1 MAQDN
6 KKIYTIVING
16 VKESIESIEALKSKL
31 DALEDRIEAL
41 NAKAKGATNPIG
53 NGASSEMDEITRK
66 AAAAVEEYRKTNQ
79 ELNKTKNILG
89 EIAKDKEKLAR
100 IDVGTSESKS
110 SSKMVPL
117 GSVDSSKTK
126 GEPTYVQGK
135 GFMVELKDA
144 ENMSSTM
151 KEIEKTEQRIADAR
165 GEEYQSLLA
174 AKEQLNEVKNIQ
186 SQIAAKERLFN
197 DQYDLKT
204 LDGIKAKLKDV
215 KTVINTVDIDSDMFS
230 SLLKTENDLNT
241 KLNEV
246 KKSMGQSERNV
257 GNYKSALDSAA
268 DANEKIRISVN
279 GQIKEFNNVR
289 QALKSL
295 ENEIKNLSV
304 NGKENTHEFEEL
316 ANTYHEF
323 YMATLRAKSA
333 VDDLKASSKG
343 MDAMFDAFTSLSAIG
358 QIGGGLQGLFGID
371 GLDETIQKLMSLQ
384 SIVSGLEQIKQQL
397 NTGEF
402 LGGYFNKASESI
414 DKFVNKLFGI
424 KDTSDKVQGVVEN
437 VAEGMEQEAK
447 ASNTAST
454 ALKAQEA
461 TTLGVST
468 ASKTATTSLK
478 TQEAATVSL
487 TSATKAAT
495 LAANALKV
503 SLKAIGITLLIA
515 GISWVIDKIG
525 DFVKSLD
532 SSKASLSEF
541 DAACKLSE
549 QTYKSLGDSL
559 KNDYLSGKIGYGEYM
574 QKALDNENKYIKEQ
588 ISLLKERA
596 TLIGKDKAGLDF
608 SAPKIPEKSDG
619 KSLTMVQVGGF
630 GSVAYKDL
638 DEAKKKYLELTEAAR
653 QGKDYFEKYGQ
664 GFGDSVRS
672 LLTTVNQ
679 TDNAA
684 KSLGNSIAMNLLD
697 KMEDIDFTAPK
708 AREQVRKL
716 VDEMNNDEATRSVI
730 AHLDEYIPDEKV
742 RDRFENIIREIN
754 RFNDAMNNIDPSEL
768 ARVWNE
774 GIRDPH
780 ERTIAQLNQDFKE
793 ELLKHNGF
801 EWVNAVNK
809 KYKRLIADENKR
821 HNDEIAAKNKQAAE
835 EAKQLKE
842 ENNRKLLTADK
853 ELYNAELTMM
863 EDGLAKQL
871 KTIRKSYEERIRAA
885 KENGAK
891 VNEVVSALNR
901 AMQKE
906 LQDAVDK
913 TFDELSKTASSLIKQ
928 VQDIKLEN
936 MLDKATMSIDKFNDK
951 LSDLPQA
958 IEGVFFA
965 TQKEYDNI
973 QLDKKVMP
981 NIDENLKAYVDR
993 LYDLKTVKQ
1002 WLYELNYYVSNQNV
1016 KLPESDRKT
1025 VEDMINYYTT
1035 YYYTVK
1041 KAIEDVYKLNNTSA
1055 EELDKN
1061 EQVIAYKLYKNT
1073 YTFKDIYD
1081 ERSSNLKE
1089 FLDSYKENYKNF
1101 SEGLNAEEEE
1111 QLKIERKQAKSAI
1124 RAKYNDM
1131 IKAENDYYEKLEEA
1145 NKAKVSLGQATEA
1158 EVQNDLMRHNDRI
1171 KAINDERE
1179 NAIRNADEEFKKKKE
1194 KSDKEH
1200 HERLLNMAKTMSDY
1214 TIREIKNM
1222 VNAADTILENHGEVR
1237 NSWGILDLGKTSKN
1251 LKNAK
1256 EMYTK
1261 ALNDIDNE
1269 RKNILDKFNKH
1280 EISFGDFTNANN
1292 ELNDEAKYIKV
1303 KLKDIEADSKDSIGK
1318 FIDSINTYVNAIGQ
1332 GIQDVLSQVW
1342 ANQDASY
1349 DKEIE
1354 NLDKWID
1361 IYEDKLQYQKD
1372 ITQEYAN
1379 NINSI
1384 EDELATARGDRR
1396 EKLIDDL
1403 NAQMAAQRAS
1413 LAQEKMIENE
1423 KKKEKD
1429 KKEKLELQQRKK
1441 ERDRAVIS
1449 AIISTAL
1456 ATANGLATQPFV
1468 PVGIAMGALA
1478 TTLGAVQIA
1487 LIKSQKYANG
1497 GVIQGKPH
1505 SQGGVKVLGGRAEVE
1520 GGEFITNKQ
1529 STSANLDILEFINSK
1544 KRRVDLND
1552 LVTFYSTK
1560 KPLPKPMA
1568 KTKFASGGEI
1578 PTLRTDLDLNDK
1590 LVTMFEE
1597 FGRRPSVVSVV
1608 DIIKAQDKVNKVRT
1622 LAGVE

>member
-6 KKIYTIVING
+6 KKVYTIVING
-16 VKESIESIEALKSKL
+16 VKESIESIDALKSKL

-41 NAKAKGATNPIG
+41 NKKGVTNPIG

-100 IDVGTSESKS
+100 IDVGVSSSET
-110 SSKMVPL
+110 SKMVPL

-135 GFMVELKDA
+135 GFMVEMKDA
-144 ENMSSTM
+144 ENVSSTM
-151 KEIEKTEQRIADAR
+151 KEIEKTEKRIADAR

-197 DQYDLKT
+197 DQYDLNT
-204 LDGIKAKLKDV
+204 LEGINAKLKDI
-215 KTVINTVDIDSDMFS
+215 KTVTNTVDIDSDMFS
-230 SLLKTENDLNT
+230 SLVKSANDLNT
-241 KLNEV
+241 KLNQV
-246 KKSMGQSERNV
+246 KESMGQSERNV
-257 GNYKSALDSAA
+257 GNYKSSLDGAA

-279 GQIKEFNNVR
+279 GQIKEYNNVR

-295 ENEIKNLSV
+295 TNEIMNLSV
-304 NGKENTHEFEEL
+304 NGKENTQQFKQLEK
-316 ANTYHEF
+316 TYHEF
-323 YMATLRAKSA
+323 YKAVLRAKSA
-333 VDDLKASSKG
+333 VNDLKASSKG
-343 MDAMFDAFTSLSAIG
+343 MDSMLDAFESLSAIG

-371 GLDETIQKLMSLQ
+371 GIDETIQKLMSLQ

-397 NTGEF
+397 NRGEF
-402 LGGYFNKASESI
+402 LGGYFNKAYESI

-437 VAEGMEQEAK
+437 VAEGMEQEAN
-447 ASNTAST
+447 AS
-454 ALKAQEA
+454 KKA
-461 TTLGVST
+461 TT
-468 ASKTATTSLK
+468 ALK
-478 TQEAATVSL
+478 TQEATTVAV
-487 TSATKAAT
+487 TVATKAAT
-495 LAANALKV
+495 VATKAFKLALDGLIIGLIITGV
-503 SLKAIGITLLIA
+503 SWLIEKF
-515 GISWVIDKIG
+515 V
-525 DFVKSLD
+525 DFVQSLD

-541 DAACKLSE
+541 NAACKSSE
-549 QTYKSLGDSL
+549 QAYKSLGDSL

-588 ISLLKERA
+588 IGLLKERA
-596 TLIGKDKAGLDF
+596 NLIGKDKSGLDF

-619 KSLTMVQVGGF
+619 KSFQITNVGSF

-638 DEAKKKYLELTEAAR
+638 DEAKKKYLELSEAAR
-653 QGKDYFEKYGQ
+653 QGQNYFEKYGQ

-679 TDNAA
+679 TDDAA

-716 VDEMNNDEATRSVI
+716 VDEMNNDDATRSII
-730 AHLDEYIPDEKV
+730 AHLDEYIPDDKL
-742 RDRFENIIREIN
+742 RAKFENIISYIR
-754 RFNDAMNNIDPSEL
+754 RVDDAMNNIDPNEMS
-768 ARVWNE
+768 RVWIE

-780 ERTIAQLNQDFKE
+780 QRAIEQINQDFKE
-793 ELLKHNGF
+793 EVVKYTGNTEWIVNVNRKRNRLL
-801 EWVNAVNK
+801 
-809 KYKRLIADENKR
+809 ADENKR
-821 HNDEIAAKNKQAAE
+821 YNEEIAAKNKQAAE
-835 EAKQLKE
+835 NARRLKE

-871 KTIRKSYEERIRAA
+871 KTIRKSYEDRIRAA

-891 VNEVVSALNR
+891 VNEVVSALNK
-901 AMQKE
+901 AMEKE

-913 TFDELSKTASSLIKQ
+913 TFEELSKTASSLIKQ

-936 MLDKATMSIDKFNDK
+936 MLDGITHSAERLNDE
-951 LSDLPQA
+951 LS
-958 IEGVFFA
+958 
-965 TQKEYDNI
+965 
-973 QLDKKVMP
+973 
-981 NIDENLKAYVDR
+981 
-993 LYDLKTVKQ
+993 
-1002 WLYELNYYVSNQNV
+1002 
-1016 KLPESDRKT
+1016 KLPESLEGKYFRMQHTYDEVQGYFDAEPRVKSYIKEY
-1025 VEDMINYYTT
+1025 VDM
-1035 YYYTVK
+1035 VH
-1041 KAIEDVYKLNNTSA
+1041 
-1055 EELDKN
+1055 ELENLKN
-1061 EQVIAYKLYKNT
+1061 EIESDKSSIATAIVDDESALDPIRDSIKANEKKYKKLQNELEN
-1073 YTFKDIYD
+1073 F
-1081 ERSSNLKE
+1081 
-1089 FLDSYKENYKNF
+1089 YKENNLSQDYLEKLADTQLYRQYTEKADLWDVYSDRQKRLEDFLEDYEDTVVRN
-1101 SEGLNAEEEE
+1101 SIRLRRKEME
-1111 QLKIERKQAKSAI
+1111 QADVERRQAIAAI
-1124 RAKYNDM
+1124 DTKYNDM
-1131 IKAENDYYEKLEEA
+1131 IKEENDYYDKLEEA
-1145 NKAKVSLGQATEA
+1145 LKAKVSIGQATEA
-1158 EVQNDLMRHNDRI
+1158 EVENNLMRHNDRI
-1171 KAINDERE
+1171 KAINEERE
-1179 NAIRNADEEFKKKKE
+1179 KVRLKADKEYHEKIEKADEEHNK
-1194 KSDKEH
+1194 
-1200 HERLLNMAKTMSDY
+1200 RLLDANKKVIDY
-1214 TIREIKNM
+1214 EIQDIKAL
-1222 VNAADTILENHGEVR
+1222 VTAADAIFENHGEVR
-1237 NSWGILDLGKTSKN
+1237 NSWGIIDLGSTKKN
-1251 LKNAK
+1251 LEQAK
-1256 EMYTK
+1256 LMYTTAFRDIENEQE
-1261 ALNDIDNE
+1261 ALIEDLQNE
-1269 RKNILDKFNKH
+1269 D
-1280 EISFGDFTNANN
+1280 ISFGDFTNANN
-1292 ELNDEAKYIKV
+1292 ELNEEAKYVKG

-1318 FIDSINTYVNAIGQ
+1318 FIDSINTYIQAIGQ

-1342 ANQDASY
+1342 ENQDAAY

-1361 IYEDKLQYQKD
+1361 KYEEKLQEQKD

-1379 NINSI
+1379 NIDSI

-1423 KKKEKD
+1423 KKKEGD
-1429 KKEKLELQQRKK
+1429 KKEKLELQQRKR

-1478 TTLGAVQIA
+1478 GTLGAVQIA

-1497 GVIQGKPH
+1497 GVIQGKSH

-1552 LVTFYSTK
+1552 LVTFYSSK
-1560 KPLPKPMA
+1560 KALPKPMA
-1568 KTKFASGGEI
+1568 KTKFANGGEI
-1578 PTLRTDLDLNDK
+1578 PSLRTDLDINDK
-1590 LVTMFEE
+1590 LITMFEE

>member
-6 KKIYTIVING
+6 KKVYTIVING
-16 VKESIESIEALKSKL
+16 VKESIESIDALKSKL

-41 NAKAKGATNPIG
+41 NKKGVTNPIG

-100 IDVGTSESKS
+100 IDVGTSDSKS

-135 GFMVELKDA
+135 GFMVELKEA
-144 ENMSSTM
+144 ENVSSTM
-151 KEIEKTEQRIADAR
+151 KEIEKTEQKIADAR

-174 AKEQLNEVKNIQ
+174 AKEQLKEVKNIQ

-197 DQYDLKT
+197 DQYDLNT
-204 LDGIKAKLKDV
+204 LDGIETKLKDI
-215 KTVINTVDIDSDMFS
+215 KTVTKTVDIDSDMFS
-230 SLLKTENDLNT
+230 SLVKSSNDLNT
-241 KLNEV
+241 KLNQVNE
-246 KKSMGQSERNV
+246 SMGQSERNV
-257 GNYKSALDSAA
+257 GNYKSSLDGAA

-279 GQIKEFNNVR
+279 GQIKEYNNVR

-295 ENEIKNLSV
+295 TNEIMNLSV
-304 NGKENTHEFEEL
+304 NGKDNTEQFKQLEK
-316 ANTYHEF
+316 TYHEF
-323 YMATLRAKSA
+323 YKAVLRAKSA
-333 VDDLKASSKG
+333 VNDLKASSKG
-343 MDAMFDAFTSLSAIG
+343 MDSMLDAFESLSAIG

-371 GLDETIQKLMSLQ
+371 GIDETIQKLMSLQ

-397 NTGEF
+397 NRGEF
-402 LGGYFNKASESI
+402 LGGYFNKAYESI
-414 DKFVNKLFGI
+414 DKFVNNLFGI
-424 KDTSDKVQGVVEN
+424 KDTSDKVQGAVEN
-437 VAEGMEQEAK
+437 VAEGMEQEAN
-447 ASNTAST
+447 ASKKAST
-454 ALKAQEA
+454 ALKTQEA
-461 TTLGVST
+461 TTV
-468 ASKTATTSLK
+468 AV
-478 TQEAATVSL
+478 TV
-487 TSATKAAT
+487 ATKAAT
-495 LAANALKV
+495 VATKAFKLALDGLIIGLIITGV
-503 SLKAIGITLLIA
+503 SWLIEKF
-515 GISWVIDKIG
+515 V
-525 DFVKSLD
+525 DFVQSLD

-541 DAACKLSE
+541 NAACKSSE
-549 QTYKSLGDSL
+549 QAYKSLGDSL

-588 ISLLKERA
+588 IGLLKERA

-619 KSLTMVQVGGF
+619 KSLPLMTYVGSF
-630 GSVAYKDL
+630 GAVAYKDL

-653 QGKDYFEKYGQ
+653 QGQDYFEKYGQ

-679 TDNAA
+679 TDDAA
-684 KSLGNSIAMNLLD
+684 KRLGKNIITDFLNKVEKIDPESKNAKAQIEKLYNVMNS
-697 KMEDIDFTAPK
+697 
-708 AREQVRKL
+708 
-716 VDEMNNDEATRSVI
+716 DEATRTALS
-730 AHLDEYIPDEKV
+730 HLGDYIDDDGVKEASQNAVHWVQWMYEQFRSNEAK
-742 RDRFENIIREIN
+742 DALHIINAIQ
-754 RFNDAMNNIDPSEL
+754 DP
-768 ARVWNE
+768 
-774 GIRDPH
+774 
-780 ERTIAQLNQDFKE
+780 FKRQM
-793 ELLKHNGF
+793 ELLKHQEQQELATPLLTAKQKANI
-801 EWVNAVNK
+801 EKDYARQMSDLVK
-809 KYKRLIADENKR
+809 Q

-835 EAKQLKE
+835 NARRLKE

-871 KTIRKSYEERIRAA
+871 KTIRKSYEDRIRAA

-891 VNEVVSALNR
+891 VNEVVSALNK
-901 AMQKE
+901 AMEKE

-928 VQDIKLEN
+928 VRDIKLEN
-936 MLDKATMSIDKFNDK
+936 MLDKATMSLEKFNDK

-973 QLDKKVMP
+973 QIDKKVMP

-993 LYDLKTVKQ
+993 IDDLKTAKKR
-1002 WLYELNYYVSNQNV
+1002 LYELNYLASNKN
-1016 KLPESDRKT
+1016 LEFSESDRKT
-1025 VEDMINYYTT
+1025 LEDMINYYTK
-1035 YYYTVK
+1035 YYDTVK
-1041 KAIEDVYKLNNTSA
+1041 KGIEDVYKLNNTSA

-1073 YTFKDIYD
+1073 STFKDIYD

-1089 FLDSYKENYKNF
+1089 FLDNYKENYTNF
-1101 SEGLNAEEEE
+1101 SESLNANEEE
-1111 QLKIERKQAKSAI
+1111 QFKIEKQQALSAI
-1124 RAKYNDM
+1124 RTKYNDM
-1131 IKAENDYYEKLEEA
+1131 IKAENDYYEKLDEA
-1145 NKAKVSLGQATEA
+1145 NKAKVELGQATEA

-1200 HERLLNMAKTMSDY
+1200 YERLLSMAKTMSDY
-1214 TIREIKNM
+1214 TVREIKNM

-1251 LKNAK
+1251 LKRAK

-1269 RKNILDKFNKH
+1269 RKNILDKFNNY

-1292 ELNDEAKYIKV
+1292 ELNEEAKYVKG

-1318 FIDSINTYVNAIGQ
+1318 FIDSINTYVQAIGQ

-1342 ANQDASY
+1342 ENQDASY

-1354 NLDKWID
+1354 NLDKWIE

-1379 NINSI
+1379 NIDSI

-1403 NAQMAAQRAS
+1403 NAQMSAQRAS
-1413 LAQEKMIENE
+1413 LAQQKMIENE
-1423 KKKEKD
+1423 ENKLKD
-1429 KKEKLELQQRKK
+1429 KKEKLELQQRKR

-1478 TTLGAVQIA
+1478 GTLGAVQIA

-1497 GVIQGKPH
+1497 GVIQGKSH

-1529 STSANLDILEFINSK
+1529 STSANLDILEYINSK

-1552 LVTFYSTK
+1552 LVTFYSSK
-1560 KPLPKPMA
+1560 KALPKPMA
-1568 KTKFASGGEI
+1568 KTKFANGGEI
-1578 PTLRTDLDLNDK
+1578 PSLRTDLDINDK
-1590 LVTMFEE
+1590 LITMFEE

>member
-6 KKIYTIVING
+6 KKVYTIVING
-16 VKESIESIEALKSKL
+16 VKESIESIDALKSKL

-41 NAKAKGATNPIG
+41 KGKGVTNPIG

-100 IDVGTSESKS
+100 IDVGTSDSKS

-135 GFMVELKDA
+135 GFMVEMKDA
-144 ENMSSTM
+144 ENVSSTM
-151 KEIEKTEQRIADAR
+151 KEIEKTEKRIADAR

-174 AKEQLNEVKNIQ
+174 AKEQLKEVKNIQ

-197 DQYDLKT
+197 DQYDLNT
-204 LDGIKAKLKDV
+204 LGGIEAKLKDI
-215 KTVINTVDIDSDMFS
+215 KTVTNTVDIDSDMFS
-230 SLLKTENDLNT
+230 SLNKSANDLNT
-241 KLNEV
+241 KLNQV
-246 KKSMGQSERNV
+246 KESMGQSERNV
-257 GNYKSALDSAA
+257 GNYKSSLDGAA

-279 GQIKEFNNVR
+279 GQIKEYNNVR

-295 ENEIKNLSV
+295 TNEIMNLSV
-304 NGKENTHEFEEL
+304 NGKENTEQFKQLEK
-316 ANTYHEF
+316 TYHEF
-323 YMATLRAKSA
+323 YKATLRAKSA
-333 VDDLKASSKG
+333 VSDLQASSKG
-343 MDAMFDAFTSLSAIG
+343 MDAMLDAFTSLSAIG
-358 QIGGGLQGLFGID
+358 QIGGGIQGLFGID

-384 SIVSGLEQIKQQL
+384 SIVSGIEQIKQQL
-397 NTGEF
+397 NRGEF
-402 LGGYFNKASESI
+402 LGGYFNKAYESI

-437 VAEGMEQEAK
+437 VAEGMEQEAN
-447 ASNTAST
+447 AS
-454 ALKAQEA
+454 KKA
-461 TTLGVST
+461 TT
-468 ASKTATTSLK
+468 ALK
-478 TQEAATVSL
+478 TQEATTVGV
-487 TSATKAAT
+487 TVATKAAT
-495 LAANALKV
+495 LATKAFKLALDGLIIGLIITGV
-503 SLKAIGITLLIA
+503 SWLIEKF
-515 GISWVIDKIG
+515 V
-525 DFVKSLD
+525 DFVQSLD
-532 SSKASLSEF
+532 SSKTSLNEF
-541 DAACKLSE
+541 NAACKSSE
-549 QTYKSLGDSL
+549 EAYKSLGDTL

-574 QKALDNENKYIKEQ
+574 QKALENENKYIKEQ
-588 ISLLKERA
+588 IGLLKERA

-619 KSLTMVQVGGF
+619 KSFQMTNVGSF
-630 GSVAYKDL
+630 GAVAYKDL

-664 GFGDSVRS
+664 GFGDLVRS
-672 LLTTVNQ
+672 IFTTVNQ
-679 TDNAA
+679 TDDAA
-684 KSLGNSIAMNLLD
+684 KKVGNSIAMNLLD

-730 AHLDEYIPDEKV
+730 AHLDEYIPDDKL
-742 RDRFENIIREIN
+742 RAKFENIISYIR
-754 RFNDAMNNIDPSEL
+754 RVDDAMNNIDPNEMS
-768 ARVWNE
+768 RVWIE

-780 ERTIAQLNQDFKE
+780 QRAIEQINQDFKE
-793 ELLKHNGF
+793 EVVKYTGNTEWIVNVNRKRNRLL
-801 EWVNAVNK
+801 
-809 KYKRLIADENKR
+809 ADENKR
-821 HNDEIAAKNKQAAE
+821 YHDEIAAKNKQAAE
-835 EAKQLKE
+835 NAKRLKE

-871 KTIRKSYEERIRAA
+871 KTIRKSYEDRIRAA

-891 VNEVVSALNR
+891 VNEVVSALNK
-901 AMQKE
+901 AMEKE
-906 LQDAVDK
+906 LQKAVDK
-913 TFDELSKTASSLIKQ
+913 TFEELSKTASSLIKQ

-936 MLDKATMSIDKFNDK
+936 MLDRATYSAERFNDE
-951 LSDLPQA
+951 LS
-958 IEGVFFA
+958 
-965 TQKEYDNI
+965 
-973 QLDKKVMP
+973 
-981 NIDENLKAYVDR
+981 
-993 LYDLKTVKQ
+993 
-1002 WLYELNYYVSNQNV
+1002 
-1016 KLPESDRKT
+1016 KLPESIEKKHFALQKIYDDINSYTYVDKPKVSDEIKT
-1025 VEDMINYYTT
+1025 YAEWLYNIQELEKNVDSLYESLKDTDNIISDEERNRLNDMLLEAQNDLDEYTYKRDEFLKKMEGTHKLKLVDDYLNYMNSP
-1035 YYYTVK
+1035 K
-1041 KAIEDVYKLNNTSA
+1041 FE
-1055 EELDKN
+1055 
-1061 EQVIAYKLYKNT
+1061 
-1073 YTFKDIYD
+1073 DIYG
-1081 ERSSNLKE
+1081 ERLDNLRE
-1089 FLDSYKENYKNF
+1089 FL
-1101 SEGLNAEEEE
+1101 EEYEATFNRNSKRLRIE
-1111 QLKIERKQAKSAI
+1111 QRKAADTEKQQALSAI
-1124 RAKYNDM
+1124 RTKYNDM
-1131 IKAENDYYEKLEEA
+1131 IKEENDYYEKLEEA
-1145 NKAKVSLGQATEA
+1145 NKAKVSLGQATET

-1171 KAINDERE
+1171 KAINEERRKAELQADREYHNKLEQSQKEFDER
-1179 NAIRNADEEFKKKKE
+1179 F
-1194 KSDKEH
+1194 
-1200 HERLLNMAKTMSDY
+1200 LNMKKTESDY
-1214 TIREIKNM
+1214 IIREIKDM
-1222 VNAADTILENHGEVR
+1222 VTSADAALENNGEVR
-1237 NSWGILDLGKTSKN
+1237 NSWGILDLGKTKNN
-1251 LKNAK
+1251 LKIAK
-1256 EMYTK
+1256 EAFTK
-1261 ALNDIDNE
+1261 AFGEIELEQAVLIMQL
-1269 RKNILDKFNKH
+1269 KKG

-1292 ELNDEAKYIKV
+1292 ELNEEAKYVKG
-1303 KLKDIEADSKDSIGK
+1303 KLKEIEADSKDSIGK
-1318 FIDSINTYVNAIGQ
+1318 FIDSINTYINAIGQ

-1361 IYEDKLQYQKD
+1361 KYEEKLQEQKD

-1384 EDELATARGDRR
+1384 EDELETARGDRR

-1403 NAQMAAQRAS
+1403 NAQMSAQRAS

-1423 KKKEKD
+1423 KKKEQD
-1429 KKEKLELQQRKK
+1429 KKEKLELQQRKR

-1478 TTLGAVQIA
+1478 GTLGAVQIA

-1552 LVTFYSTK
+1552 LVTFYSSK
-1560 KPLPKPMA
+1560 KALPKPMA
-1568 KTKFASGGEI
+1568 KTKFANGGEI
-1578 PTLRTDLDLNDK
+1578 PSLRTDLDINDK
-1590 LVTMFEE
+1590 LITMFEE

>member
-31 DALEDRIEAL
+31 DALDEKIEAL
-41 NAKAKGATNPIG
+41 HGVSIG
-53 NGASSEMDEITRK
+53 NPMKGASSDMDDVAKKTE
-66 AAAAVEEYRKTNQ
+66 AVADGQSKVNQ
-79 ELNKTKNILG
+79 ELIKTKDIIKD
-89 EIAKDKEKLAR
+89 IAKDKDKLSR
-100 IDVGTSESKS
+100 IEVDATDSTS

-117 GSVDSSKTK
+117 GSVDKSKTK

-144 ENMSSTM
+144 ENMSGTM
-151 KEIEKTEQRIADAR
+151 KEIEKTEKRIADAR

-174 AKEQLNEVKNIQ
+174 AKEQLKEVKNIQ

-197 DQYDLKT
+197 DQYDLNT
-204 LDGIKAKLKDV
+204 LEGIKAKLKDI
-215 KTVINTVDIDSDMFS
+215 KTVMNTVDIDSDMFS
-230 SLLKTENDLNT
+230 SLVKSANDLNT
-241 KLNEV
+241 KLKQVEE
-246 KKSMGQSERNV
+246 SYGQYGRNV
-257 GNYKSALDSAA
+257 GNYKSALDGAVDS
-268 DANEKIRISVN
+268 NNKIRISVN
-279 GQIKEFNNVR
+279 GQIKEYDNVR

-295 ENEIKNLSV
+295 TNELKNLTI
-304 NGKENTHEFEEL
+304 NGKENTEEFKQLET
-316 ANTYHEF
+316 AYHDF
-323 YMATLRAKSA
+323 YKATLRAKSA
-333 VDDLKASSKG
+333 VSDLQASSKG

-402 LGGYFNKASESI
+402 LGGYFNKAYESI

-447 ASNTAST
+447 AS
-454 ALKAQEA
+454 
-461 TTLGVST
+461 
-468 ASKTATTSLK
+468 KTATTALK
-478 TQEAATVSL
+478 TQEAATVGV
-487 TSATKAAT
+487 TVATKAAT
-495 LAANALKV
+495 LAAKAFKFALDGLV
-503 SLKAIGITLLIA
+503 IGLILT
-515 GISWVIDKIG
+515 GLSWVIEKIS
-525 DFVKSLD
+525 DFVESLD

-541 DAACKLSE
+541 DAACKSSE
-549 QTYKSLGDSL
+549 QAYKSLGDAL
-559 KNDYLSGKIGYGEYM
+559 KSDFLSGKIGYGEYM
-574 QKALDNENKYIKEQ
+574 SKSLQNENKYIKEQ
-588 ISLLKERA
+588 IGLIKERSA
-596 TLIGKDKAGLDF
+596 LLGEDGLDF
-608 SAPKIPEKSDG
+608 KSSPIPEKGNG
-619 KSLTMVQVGGF
+619 KSSTITQVGAF
-630 GSVAYKDL
+630 GSVAFKDL
-638 DEAKKKYLELTEAAR
+638 DEAKKKYLELNKAVLDG
-653 QGKDYFEKYGQ
+653 QNYFEKYGK
-664 GFGDSVRS
+664 GFGDRVKSIF
-672 LLTTVNQ
+672 TTVSG
-679 TDNAA
+679 TEEAA
-684 KSLGNSIAMNLLD
+684 KSIGKGIITDFLNKVDKIDPSSKNAKSQIEKLYNVMNS
-697 KMEDIDFTAPK
+697 
-708 AREQVRKL
+708 
-716 VDEMNNDEATRSVI
+716 DEATRTALS
-730 AHLDEYIPDEKV
+730 HLGDYIDDDGVKEASQNAVHWVQWMYEQFRSNEAKDALHKINAEPDDFKRQKKLLKYQEKQELATPLLTAKQK
-742 RDRFENIIREIN
+742 ENIQK
-754 RFNDAMNNIDPSEL
+754 DY
-768 ARVWNE
+768 ARQMSDLVK
-774 GIRDPH
+774 
-780 ERTIAQLNQDFKE
+780 Q
-793 ELLKHNGF
+793 
-801 EWVNAVNK
+801 
-809 KYKRLIADENKR
+809 

-835 EAKQLKE
+835 NAKRLKE
-842 ENNRKLLTADK
+842 ESNRKLLTADK

-871 KTIRKSYEERIRAA
+871 KTIRNSYEERIRAA

-891 VNEVVSALNR
+891 VNEVVAALNK
-901 AMQKE
+901 AMEKE

-913 TFDELSKTASSLIKQ
+913 TFDDLSKTASSLIKQ
-928 VQDIKLEN
+928 VHDIKLEN
-936 MLDKATMSIDKFNDK
+936 MLDRATYSAEKFNDELSK
-951 LSDLPQA
+951 LPDSLEGKYFKLQRLYNEVQGY
-958 IEGVFFA
+958 IEPPKVDGYI
-965 TQKEYDNI
+965 KEYVDMTHE
-973 QLDKKVMP
+973 L
-981 NIDENLKAYVDR
+981 ENLKKNIDYDKEALSSPDVDFGDKDEIKRVEDGLKSKEKEYEKLQKKLEEYYKKNDVTADFLNNLDETKEYKKYKEAPILLDVYDDRFNR
-993 LYDLKTVKQ
+993 LKDFLDEYEKTVTKNSQLLRSKEAEQADIEKQ
-1002 WLYELNYYVSNQNV
+1002 Q
-1016 KLPESDRKT
+1016 
-1025 VEDMINYYTT
+1025 
-1035 YYYTVK
+1035 
-1041 KAIEDVYKLNNTSA
+1041 AI
-1055 EELDKN
+1055 
-1061 EQVIAYKLYKNT
+1061 
-1073 YTFKDIYD
+1073 
-1081 ERSSNLKE
+1081 
-1089 FLDSYKENYKNF
+1089 
-1101 SEGLNAEEEE
+1101 
-1111 QLKIERKQAKSAI
+1111 SAI
-1124 RAKYNDM
+1124 RTKYNDM
-1131 IKAENDYYEKLEEA
+1131 IKEENDYYEKLEEA
-1145 NKAKVSLGQATEA
+1145 NKAKVSIGQATEA
-1158 EVQNDLMRHNDRI
+1158 EVENDLMRHNERI
-1171 KAINDERE
+1171 EAINDERNMAVLKANME
-1179 NAIRNADEEFKKKKE
+1179 FNDKLEKVDEEHNNRILDMNKKI
-1194 KSDKEH
+1194 
-1200 HERLLNMAKTMSDY
+1200 SDY
-1214 TIREIKNM
+1214 IIRDIKEM
-1222 VNAADTILENHGEVR
+1222 VNAADTIFENHGEVR
-1237 NSWGILDLGKTSKN
+1237 NSWGIIDLGSTKKN
-1251 LKNAK
+1251 LEQAK
-1256 EMYTK
+1256 EMYEVAFDSIK
-1261 ALNDIDNE
+1261 SEQDSLVEQLRA
-1269 RKNILDKFNKH
+1269 K
-1280 EISFGDFTNANN
+1280 EISYGDFTNANN
-1292 ELNDEAKYIKV
+1292 ELNEEAKYVKG
-1303 KLKDIEADSKDSIGK
+1303 KLKEIEADSKDSIGK
-1318 FIDSINTYVNAIGQ
+1318 FIDSINTYVQAIGQ

-1342 ANQDASY
+1342 ENQDAAY

-1354 NLDKWID
+1354 KIDKWID

-1423 KKKEKD
+1423 KKREVD

-1497 GVIQGKPH
+1497 GVIQGRSH

>member
-6 KKIYTIVING
+6 KKIYTITING

-31 DALEDRIEAL
+31 DALDEKIEAL
-41 NAKAKGATNPIG
+41 HGVSIG
-53 NGASSEMDEITRK
+53 NPMKGASSDMDDVAKKTE
-66 AAAAVEEYRKTNQ
+66 AVADGQSKVNQ
-79 ELNKTKNILG
+79 ELIKTKDIIKD
-89 EIAKDKEKLAR
+89 IAKDKDKLSR
-100 IDVGTSESKS
+100 IEVDATDSKS

-126 GEPTYVQGK
+126 GTPTYVQGK

-151 KEIEKTEQRIADAR
+151 KEIEKTEKRIADAR

-174 AKEQLNEVKNIQ
+174 AKEQLKEVKNIQ

-197 DQYDLKT
+197 DQYDLNT
-204 LDGIKAKLKDV
+204 LGGIEAKLKDI
-215 KTVINTVDIDSDMFS
+215 KTVTNTVDIDSDMFS
-230 SLLKTENDLNT
+230 SLVKSSNDLNT
-241 KLNEV
+241 KLKQV
-246 KKSMGQSERNV
+246 KESMGQSERNV
-257 GNYKSALDSAA
+257 GNYKSALDDAA
-268 DANEKIRISVN
+268 DSSNKIRISVN
-279 GQIKEFNNVR
+279 GQIKEFDNVR
-289 QALKSL
+289 QASKSL
-295 ENEIKNLSV
+295 TNELMNLSI
-304 NGKENTHEFEEL
+304 NGKENTQEFKEL
-316 ANTYHEF
+316 SNTYHEF
-323 YMATLRAKSA
+323 YKATLRAKSA
-333 VDDLKASSKG
+333 VNDLKASSKG

-358 QIGGGLQGLFGID
+358 QIGSGIQGLFGID
-371 GLDETIQKLMSLQ
+371 GLDETIQKLMSLE

-397 NTGEF
+397 NTSEF

-414 DKFVNKLFGI
+414 DKFSKKLFGI
-424 KDTSDKVQGVVEN
+424 KDTSDKVQDVVEN

-447 ASNTAST
+447 ASKTAST
-454 ALKAQEA
+454 A
-461 TTLGVST
+461 
-468 ASKTATTSLK
+468 LK
-478 TQEAATVSL
+478 TQEAATVGVS
-487 TSATKAAT
+487 TATKAAT
-495 LAANALKV
+495 LAAKAFKYAL
-503 SLKAIGITLLIA
+503 SSIGIGLLIA
-515 GISWVIDKIG
+515 AVSWAIDKIS
-525 DFVKSLD
+525 DFAASLD
-532 SSKASLSEF
+532 SSKDSLNEF
-541 DAACKLSE
+541 NAACKSSE
-549 QTYKSLGDSL
+549 QAYKSFGDSL
-559 KNDYLSGKIGYGEYM
+559 KSDYLSGRISESDYYAKSME
-574 QKALDNENKYIKEQ
+574 NENKYIKEQ
-588 ISLLKERA
+588 IALIKERSA
-596 TLIGKDKAGLDF
+596 LLGEDGLDF
-608 SAPKIPEKSDG
+608 KSSPIPEKGNS
-619 KSLTMVQVGGF
+619 KSSTITQVGAF
-630 GSVAYKDL
+630 GSVAFKDL
-638 DEAKKKYLELTEAAR
+638 DEAKKKYLELNAAVLEG
-653 QGKDYFEKYGQ
+653 QNYFEKYGK
-664 GFGDSVRS
+664 GFGDRVKSIF
-672 LLTTVNQ
+672 TTVSG
-679 TDNAA
+679 TEEAA
-684 KSLGNSIAMNLLD
+684 KSIGKNIITDFLNKVNKIDPTSKDAKAQIENLYKVMNSDDATRTALSHLGDYIDDDGVKEASQNAVHWLQWMNEQFRLNEERDALHIINATPD
-697 KMEDIDFTAPK
+697 DFTRQK
-708 AREQVRKL
+708 KL
-716 VDEMNNDEATRSVI
+716 
-730 AHLDEYIPDEKV
+730 LKYQEKQ
-742 RDRFENIIREIN
+742 
-754 RFNDAMNNIDPSEL
+754 EL
-768 ARVWNE
+768 AN
-774 GIRDPH
+774 I
-780 ERTIAQLNQDFKE
+780 TLTE
-793 ELLKHNGF
+793 EQKANI
-801 EWVNAVNK
+801 K
-809 KYKRLIADENKR
+809 KDYARQISDLVKQ

-835 EAKQLKE
+835 NAKRLKE

-871 KTIRKSYEERIRAA
+871 KTIRKSYEERIMAA

-891 VNEVVSALNR
+891 VNEVVAALNK
-901 AMQKE
+901 AMEKE
-906 LQDAVDK
+906 LQKAVDK
-913 TFDELSKTASSLIKQ
+913 TFDDLSKTASSLIKQ
-928 VQDIKLEN
+928 VHDIKLEN
-936 MLDKATMSIDKFNDK
+936 MLDKATMSLDKFNDK

-981 NIDENLKAYVDR
+981 NIDENLKVYVDR
-993 LYDLKTVKQ
+993 IDDLKTAKKR
-1002 WLYELNYYVSNQNV
+1002 LYELNYLASNPN
-1016 KLPESDRKT
+1016 LEFSDSDRKT
-1025 VEDMINYYTT
+1025 LDDMINFYTKYYD
-1035 YYYTVK
+1035 TVK
-1041 KAIEDVYKLNNTSA
+1041 KGIEDVYKLNNTSA

-1073 YTFKDIYD
+1073 STFKDIYD
-1081 ERSSNLKE
+1081 ERTSNLKE
-1089 FLDSYKENYKNF
+1089 FLDNYKENYTNF
-1101 SEGLNAEEEE
+1101 SESLNANEEE
-1111 QLKIERKQAKSAI
+1111 QFKIEKKQALSAI
-1124 RAKYNDM
+1124 RTKYNDM
-1131 IKAENDYYEKLEEA
+1131 IKEENDYYDKLEEA

-1158 EVQNDLMRHNDRI
+1158 VIENDLNRHNDRI

-1200 HERLLNMAKTMSDY
+1200 HERLLSMAKTMSDY
-1214 TIREIKNM
+1214 TVREIKNM

-1269 RKNILDKFNKH
+1269 RKNILDKFNNL

-1292 ELNDEAKYIKV
+1292 ELNEEAKYV
-1303 KLKDIEADSKDSIGK
+1303 RGKLKEIEADSKDSIGK
-1318 FIDSINTYVNAIGQ
+1318 FIDSINTYVQAIGQ

-1342 ANQDASY
+1342 ENQDAAY

-1354 NLDKWID
+1354 NIEKWID
-1361 IYEDKLQYQKD
+1361 KYEDMLQYQKD
-1372 ITQEYAN
+1372 ITQEYSN

-1413 LAQEKMIENE
+1413 LAQQKMIENE
-1423 KKKEKD
+1423 KKRELD
-1429 KKEKLELQQRKK
+1429 KKEKLELQQKKK

-1568 KTKFASGGEI
+1568 KTKFANGGEI

>member
-16 VKESIESIEALKSKL
+16 VKESIESIDALKSKL

-41 NAKAKGATNPIG
+41 KGKGVTNPIG

-100 IDVGTSESKS
+100 IDVGTSESTS

-135 GFMVELKDA
+135 GFMVELKEA
-144 ENMSSTM
+144 ENVSSTM
-151 KEIEKTEQRIADAR
+151 KEIEKTEKRIADAR

-174 AKEQLNEVKNIQ
+174 AKEQLKDVKNIQ

-197 DQYDLKT
+197 DQYDLNT
-204 LDGIKAKLKDV
+204 LEGIEAKLKDI
-215 KTVINTVDIDSDMFS
+215 KTVTKTVDIDSDMFS
-230 SLLKTENDLNT
+230 SLNKSANDLNT
-241 KLNEV
+241 KLNQV
-246 KKSMGQSERNV
+246 KESMGQSERNV
-257 GNYKSALDSAA
+257 GNYKSSLDGAA

-295 ENEIKNLSV
+295 TNEIMNLSV
-304 NGKENTHEFEEL
+304 NGKDNTQQFKQLEK
-316 ANTYHEF
+316 TYHEF
-323 YMATLRAKSA
+323 YKAVLRAKSA
-333 VDDLKASSKG
+333 VNDLKASSKG
-343 MDAMFDAFTSLSAIG
+343 MDAMLDAFTSLSAIG

-384 SIVSGLEQIKQQL
+384 SIVSGIEQIKQQL

-424 KDTSDKVQGVVEN
+424 KDTSDKVQGVFEN
-437 VAEGMEQEAK
+437 VADGMEQEAN
-447 ASNTAST
+447 AS
-454 ALKAQEA
+454 KKA
-461 TTLGVST
+461 TT
-468 ASKTATTSLK
+468 ALK
-478 TQEAATVSL
+478 TQEATTIGVTV
-487 TSATKAAT
+487 ATKAAT
-495 LAANALKV
+495 VATKAFKLALDGLIIGLIITGV
-503 SLKAIGITLLIA
+503 SWLIEKF
-515 GISWVIDKIG
+515 V
-525 DFVKSLD
+525 DFVQSLD

-541 DAACKLSE
+541 DAACKSSE
-549 QTYKSLGDSL
+549 QAYKSLGDAL

-588 ISLLKERA
+588 IALLKERA
-596 TLIGKDKAGLDF
+596 TLRGKDEAGLDF

-619 KSLTMVQVGGF
+619 KSFQMTNVGLF
-630 GSVAYKDL
+630 GKVAYKDL

-672 LLTTVNQ
+672 TLTTVNQ
-679 TDNAA
+679 TKDAA

-708 AREQVRKL
+708 AREQVKKL

-742 RDRFENIIREIN
+742 RSRFENIIGEIN

-793 ELLKHNGF
+793 ELVKHNGF

-821 HNDEIAAKNKQAAE
+821 HNDEIAAQNKQAAE
-835 EAKQLKE
+835 NAKRLKE

-871 KTIRKSYEERIRAA
+871 KTIRNSYEDRIRAA

-891 VNEVVSALNR
+891 VNEVVAALNK
-901 AMQKE
+901 AMEKE

-913 TFDELSKTASSLIKQ
+913 TFEELSKTASSLIKQ
-928 VQDIKLEN
+928 VRDIKLEN
-936 MLDKATMSIDKFNDK
+936 MLDRATYSAERFNDE
-951 LSDLPQA
+951 LSKLPQSLEDVHFKFQKTYNDVEGYVKKPKVGLLA
-958 IEGVFFA
+958 ETYGEYIYKIE
-965 TQKEYDNI
+965 ELERNI
-973 QLDKKVMP
+973 RKLKDTLESPLLILGDSKRSE
-981 NIDENLKAYVDR
+981 IENQIKAYTDELDERMKR
-993 LYDLKTVKQ
+993 LDEF
-1002 WLYELNYYVSNQNV
+1002 YE
-1016 KLPESDRKT
+1016 K
-1025 VEDMINYYTT
+1025 
-1035 YYYTVK
+1035 
-1041 KAIEDVYKLNNTSA
+1041 NNTSA
-1055 EELDKN
+1055 EHMGNLSGVNKYLEYKDKLKLDD
-1061 EQVIAYKLYKNT
+1061 VYK
-1073 YTFKDIYD
+1073 
-1081 ERSSNLKE
+1081 ERIDNLNK
-1089 FLDSYKENYKNF
+1089 FLDDYEWTVKTKSFKLRKE
-1101 SEGLNAEEEE
+1101 
-1111 QLKIERKQAKSAI
+1111 ERKQAETENEQALASI
-1124 RAKYNDM
+1124 STKYGDM
-1131 IKAENDYYEKLEEA
+1131 IKAENDYYKKLEEA

-1158 EVQNDLMRHNDRI
+1158 VVENDLNRHNDRI
-1171 KAINDERE
+1171 KAINDERRKAE
-1179 NAIRNADEEFKKKKE
+1179 EQADKEYRSKLEKADEKFNDRILNMTKT
-1194 KSDKEH
+1194 KSDYMIQEI
-1200 HERLLNMAKTMSDY
+1200 KTMV
-1214 TIREIKNM
+1214 T
-1222 VNAADTILENHGEVR
+1222 AADEVVNNHGEVR
-1237 NSWGILDLGKTSKN
+1237 NSWGIIDLGKTKNN
-1251 LKNAK
+1251 LKYAK

-1261 ALNDIDNE
+1261 AFDEIRDEQKKLIEDLQNGD
-1269 RKNILDKFNKH
+1269 
-1280 EISFGDFTNANN
+1280 ISFGDFTSANN
-1292 ELNDEAKYIKV
+1292 ELNEEAKYVKG
-1303 KLKDIEADSKDSIGK
+1303 KLKEIESDSKDSIGK
-1318 FIDSINTYVNAIGQ
+1318 FIDSINTYIQAIGQ

-1342 ANQDASY
+1342 ENQDAAY

-1361 IYEDKLQYQKD
+1361 KYEEKLQEQKD
-1372 ITQEYAN
+1372 LTQEYAN

-1413 LAQEKMIENE
+1413 LAQQKMIENE
-1423 KKKEKD
+1423 KKKEGD
-1429 KKEKLELQQRKK
+1429 KKEQLELQQRKK
-1441 ERDRAVIS
+1441 EKERAVIS

-1478 TTLGAVQIA
+1478 GTLGAVQIA

-1497 GVIQGKPH
+1497 GVIQGKSH

-1552 LVTFYSTK
+1552 LVTFYSSK
-1560 KPLPKPMA
+1560 KALPKPMA
-1568 KTKFASGGEI
+1568 KTKFANGGEI
-1578 PTLRTDLDLNDK
+1578 PSLRTDLDINDK
-1590 LVTMFEE
+1590 LITMFEE

>member
-16 VKESIESIEALKSKL
+16 VKESIESIDALKSKL

-41 NAKAKGATNPIG
+41 NAKANGVTNPIG

-89 EIAKDKEKLAR
+89 EIAKDKEKLAS
-100 IDVGTSESKS
+100 IDVGVSSSET
-110 SSKMVPL
+110 SKMVPL

-135 GFMVELKDA
+135 GFMVEMKDA
-144 ENMSSTM
+144 ENVSSTM
-151 KEIEKTEQRIADAR
+151 KEIEKTEKRIADAR

-174 AKEQLNEVKNIQ
+174 AKEQLKEVKNIQ

-215 KTVINTVDIDSDMFS
+215 KTVMNTVDIDSDMFS
-230 SLLKTENDLNT
+230 SLVKSANDLNT
-241 KLNEV
+241 KLKQVEE
-246 KKSMGQSERNV
+246 SYGQYGRNV
-257 GNYKSALDSAA
+257 GNYKSALDGAV
-268 DANEKIRISVN
+268 DANNKIRISVN
-279 GQIKEFNNVR
+279 GQIKEFDNVR

-295 ENEIKNLSV
+295 TNELKNLSI
-304 NGKENTHEFEEL
+304 NGKENTQEFKEL
-316 ANTYHEF
+316 SKAYHEF
-323 YMATLRAKSA
+323 YKATLRANSA
-333 VDDLKASSKG
+333 VGDLKASSKG

-371 GLDETIQKLMSLQ
+371 GIDETIQKLMSLQ

-424 KDTSDKVQGVVEN
+424 KDTSDKVQDVVEN

-447 ASNTAST
+447 ASKTAST
-454 ALKAQEA
+454 ALKTQEA
-461 TTLGVST
+461 TTVGV
-468 ASKTATTSLK
+468 
-478 TQEAATVSL
+478 TV
-487 TSATKAAT
+487 ATKAAT
-495 LAANALKV
+495 LAAKGLKLALA
-503 SLKAIGITLLIA
+503 SIGIGLLIA
-515 GISWVIDKIG
+515 AVSWLIDKIG
-525 DFVKSLD
+525 EFFQSMD

-541 DAACKLSE
+541 NAACKSSE
-549 QTYKSLGDSL
+549 DAYKSLGDTI
-559 KNDYLSGKIGYGEYM
+559 KNDYLSGKISAEEYFAKSI
-574 QKALDNENKYIKEQ
+574 QNQNKYIKEQ
-588 ISLLKERA
+588 IGLIKERA
-596 TLIGKDKAGLDF
+596 TLIGKDKAGIDF
-608 SAPKIPEKSDG
+608 SAPAQNKGTSP
-619 KSLTMVQVGGF
+619 MV
-630 GSVAYKDL
+630 SYKNI
-638 DEAKKKYLELTEAAR
+638 DEAKKKYLELNAAVLE
-653 QGKDYFEKYGQ
+653 GKDYFEKYGKGFSGWINSVFTSVNATEEQAKKFGNVIATDLLKRMDDIAHKQ
-664 GFGDSVRS
+664 GPAAEKAIKD
-672 LLTTVNQ
+672 LVNY
-679 TDNAA
+679 
-684 KSLGNSIAMNLLD
+684 
-697 KMEDIDFTAPK
+697 
-708 AREQVRKL
+708 
-716 VDEMNNDEATRSVI
+716 MNNDKAASNFI
-730 AHLDEYIPDEKV
+730 AKLDENLKDEALK
-742 RDRFENIIREIN
+742 EKLKGLIKY
-754 RFNDAMNNIDPSEL
+754 
-768 ARVWNE
+768 
-774 GIRDPH
+774 
-780 ERTIAQLNQDFKE
+780 FKE
-793 ELLKHNGF
+793 LNAEIERNHASTMERFKIDSYADPFKREMEGLKQDRKEAIAAH
-801 EWVNAVNK
+801 AKTK
-809 KYKRLIADENKR
+809 KEKDQIDAAFDRKERDAIKR

-835 EAKQLKE
+835 EAKRLKE

-891 VNEVVSALNR
+891 VNEVVAALNK
-901 AMQKE
+901 AMEKE
-906 LQDAVDK
+906 LQKAVDK
-913 TFDELSKTASSLIKQ
+913 TFDDLSKTASSLIKQ

-936 MLDKATMSIDKFNDK
+936 MLDGITHSAERLNDE
-951 LSDLPQA
+951 LS
-958 IEGVFFA
+958 
-965 TQKEYDNI
+965 
-973 QLDKKVMP
+973 
-981 NIDENLKAYVDR
+981 
-993 LYDLKTVKQ
+993 
-1002 WLYELNYYVSNQNV
+1002 
-1016 KLPESDRKT
+1016 KLPESLEGKYFRMQHT
-1025 VEDMINYYTT
+1025 
-1035 YYYTVK
+1035 
-1041 KAIEDVYKLNNTSA
+1041 
-1055 EELDKN
+1055 
-1061 EQVIAYKLYKNT
+1061 
-1073 YTFKDIYD
+1073 YD
-1081 ERSSNLKE
+1081 EVQGYFDAEPRVKSYIKEYVDMVHELENLKDE
-1089 FLDSYKENYKNF
+1089 IESDKSSIATAIVTDESALDPIRDSIKANEEKYKKLQNELENFYKENEVSQEYLEDLEDTHLYRQYKEKPYLVTVYNDRKKRLEDF
-1101 SEGLNAEEEE
+1101 LEDYQDTVEKNSKRLRRKEME
-1111 QLKIERKQAKSAI
+1111 QADVERRQALASI
-1124 RAKYNDM
+1124 TTKYGDM
-1131 IKAENDYYEKLEEA
+1131 IKAENEYYEKLEEA

-1171 KAINDERE
+1171 NAINEERRKAE
-1179 NAIRNADEEFKKKKE
+1179 LKADKEYRNKIEKADEEHNNRMLERNKK
-1194 KSDKEH
+1194 
-1200 HERLLNMAKTMSDY
+1200 AYDY
-1214 TIREIKNM
+1214 IIQDTKAL
-1222 VNAADTILENHGEVR
+1222 VTAADAIFENHGEVR
-1237 NSWGILDLGKTSKN
+1237 NSWGIIDLGSTKN
-1251 LKNAK
+1251 NLEKAK
-1256 EMYTK
+1256 EMYTT
-1261 ALNDIDNE
+1261 AFEDIEYQQEQLIELLQNE
-1269 RKNILDKFNKH
+1269 D
-1280 EISFGDFTNANN
+1280 ISFGDFTNANN
-1292 ELNDEAKYIKV
+1292 ELNEEAKYVKG

-1318 FIDSINTYVNAIGQ
+1318 FIDSINTYIQAIGQ

-1361 IYEDKLQYQKD
+1361 KYEEKLQEQKD
-1372 ITQEYAN
+1372 LTQEYAN
-1379 NINSI
+1379 NIDSI

-1413 LAQEKMIENE
+1413 LAQQKMIENE
-1423 KKKEKD
+1423 KKKESD
-1429 KKEKLELQQRKK
+1429 KKEKLELQQRKR

-1478 TTLGAVQIA
+1478 GTLGAVQIA

-1497 GVIQGKPH
+1497 GVIQGKSH

-1552 LVTFYSTK
+1552 LVTFYSSK
-1560 KPLPKPMA
+1560 KALPKPMA
-1568 KTKFASGGEI
+1568 KTKFANGGEI
-1578 PTLRTDLDLNDK
+1578 PSLRTDLDINDK
-1590 LVTMFEE
+1590 LITMFEE

>member
-6 KKIYTIVING
+6 KKVYTIVING
-16 VKESIESIEALKSKL
+16 VKESIESIDALKSKL

-41 NAKAKGATNPIG
+41 NKKGVTNPIG
-53 NGASSEMDEITRK
+53 DGASSEMDEITRK

-79 ELNKTKNILG
+79 ELNKTKNILS
-89 EIAKDKEKLAR
+89 EIAKDKEKLAS
-100 IDVGTSESKS
+100 IDVGVSSSET
-110 SSKMVPL
+110 SKMVPL

-151 KEIEKTEQRIADAR
+151 KDIEKTEQRITEAR

-174 AKEQLNEVKNIQ
+174 AKEQLKDVKNIQ

-197 DQYDLKT
+197 DQYDLNT
-204 LDGIKAKLKDV
+204 LEGIKSKLKDI
-215 KTVINTVDIDSDMFS
+215 KTVMNTVDIDSDMFS
-230 SLLKTENDLNT
+230 SLVNSANDLNT
-241 KLNEV
+241 KLKQVEE
-246 KKSMGQSERNV
+246 SYGQYGRNV
-257 GNYKSALDSAA
+257 GNYKSALDGAA
-268 DANEKIRISVN
+268 DANNKIRISVN
-279 GQIKEFNNVR
+279 GQIKEFENVR

-295 ENEIKNLSV
+295 TNELKNLTI
-304 NGKENTHEFEEL
+304 NGKENTKEFKEL
-316 ANTYHEF
+316 EKAYHEF
-323 YMATLRAKSA
+323 YKATLRAKSA
-333 VDDLKASSKG
+333 VSDLQASSKG
-343 MDAMFDAFTSLSAIG
+343 MDAMLDAFTSLSAIG

-371 GLDETIQKLMSLQ
+371 GIDETIQKLMSLQ

-437 VAEGMEQEAK
+437 VSEGIEQEAK
-447 ASNTAST
+447 ASNTA
-454 ALKAQEA
+454 
-461 TTLGVST
+461 
-468 ASKTATTSLK
+468 TSALK
-478 TQEAATVSL
+478 TQEAATVGLS
-487 TSATKAAT
+487 TATKGATIAAK
-495 LAANALKV
+495 ALKV
-503 SLKAIGITLLIA
+503 ALASIGIGLLIIA
-515 GISWVIDKIG
+515 VSWVIDKIG

-532 SSKASLSEF
+532 SSKASLDEF
-541 DAACKLSE
+541 NAACKSSE
-549 QTYKSLGDSL
+549 QAYKSLGDAL
-559 KNDYLSGKIGYGEYM
+559 KNDFLSGKIGYGEYM

-588 ISLLKERA
+588 IGLLKERA
-596 TLIGKDKAGLDF
+596 NLIGKDKAGLDF

-619 KSLTMVQVGGF
+619 KSFQMTDVGSF
-630 GSVAYKDL
+630 GAVAYKDL

-653 QGKDYFEKYGQ
+653 QGQDYFEKYGQ
-664 GFGDSVRS
+664 GFVGFVKSMF
-672 LLTTVNQ
+672 TTVNQ
-679 TDNAA
+679 TEDAS
-684 KSLGNSIAMNLLD
+684 KRLGNSIAMNLLD

-730 AHLDEYIPDEKV
+730 AHLDEYIPDDKL
-742 RDRFENIIREIN
+742 RAKFENIISYIR
-754 RFNDAMNNIDPSEL
+754 RVDDAMNNIDPNEMS
-768 ARVWNE
+768 RVWIE

-780 ERTIAQLNQDFKE
+780 QRAIEQINQDFKE
-793 ELLKHNGF
+793 EVVKYTGNTEWIVNVNRKRDRLL
-801 EWVNAVNK
+801 
-809 KYKRLIADENKR
+809 ADENKR
-821 HNDEIAAKNKQAAE
+821 YNEEIAAKNKQAAE
-835 EAKQLKE
+835 NARRLKE

-871 KTIRKSYEERIRAA
+871 KTIRKSYEDRIRAA

-913 TFDELSKTASSLIKQ
+913 TFEELSKTASSLIKK
-928 VQDIKLEN
+928 VNDIKLDN
-936 MLDKATMSIDKFNDK
+936 MLDKTTYSAEKLNDE
-951 LSDLPQA
+951 LSKLPQSLEDASFRFQKTYNDVQGYVKKPNVGLLAETYGEFKYQIQEIEKGIGRLEDEMNDPRNIILGKTDA
-958 IEGVFFA
+958 IEKSLNHYKDVLNDSYKTLDEYYKQNNTTAEHMDNLSGV
-965 TQKEYDNI
+965 KEYLEYRNKLK
-973 QLDKKVMP
+973 LD
-981 NIDENLKAYVDR
+981 
-993 LYDLKTVKQ
+993 
-1002 WLYELNYYVSNQNV
+1002 
-1016 KLPESDRKT
+1016 
-1025 VEDMINYYTT
+1025 
-1035 YYYTVK
+1035 
-1041 KAIEDVYKLNNTSA
+1041 DVYK
-1055 EELDKN
+1055 
-1061 EQVIAYKLYKNT
+1061 
-1073 YTFKDIYD
+1073 
-1081 ERSSNLKE
+1081 ERIDNLKK
-1089 FLDSYKENYKNF
+1089 FLEKYDSTVQT
-1101 SEGLNAEEEE
+1101 EGLKLMGEEKT
-1111 QLKIERKQAKSAI
+1111 QAKIERKQALDNI
-1124 RAKYNDM
+1124 RTKYNDM
-1131 IKAENDYYEKLEEA
+1131 IKEENDYYDKLEKA

-1158 EVQNDLMRHNDRI
+1158 VIENDLNRHKDRIEAINEERSKAEDQVNKEYNDKMIKASEEYNDRI
-1171 KAINDERE
+1171 LNMTKTKSDYMIQEIKTMVTA
-1179 NAIRNADEEFKKKKE
+1179 ADEV
-1194 KSDKEH
+1194 
-1200 HERLLNMAKTMSDY
+1200 
-1214 TIREIKNM
+1214 
-1222 VNAADTILENHGEVR
+1222 VNNHGEVR
-1237 NSWGILDLGKTSKN
+1237 NSWGIIDLGKTKNN
-1251 LKNAK
+1251 LKYAK
-1256 EMYTK
+1256 DIYTK
-1261 ALNDIDNE
+1261 VFDEIKEEQRLLYEDLVNE
-1269 RKNILDKFNKH
+1269 D
-1280 EISFGDFTNANN
+1280 ISFGDFTNANN
-1292 ELNDEAKYIKV
+1292 ELNEEAKYVKG

-1318 FIDSINTYVNAIGQ
+1318 FIDSINTYINAIGQ

-1361 IYEDKLQYQKD
+1361 KYEEKLKEQED
-1372 ITQEYAN
+1372 LTQEYAN
-1379 NINSI
+1379 NIDSI

-1403 NAQMAAQRAS
+1403 NAQMSAQRAS

-1423 KKKEKD
+1423 KKKEEE
-1429 KKEKLELQQRKK
+1429 KKEKLELQQRKR

-1478 TTLGAVQIA
+1478 GTLGAVQIA

-1497 GVIQGKPH
+1497 GVIQGKSH
-1505 SQGGVKVLGGRAEVE
+1505 FQGGVKVLGGRAEVE

-1552 LVTFYSTK
+1552 LVTFYSSK
-1560 KPLPKPMA
+1560 KALPKPMA
-1568 KTKFASGGEI
+1568 KTKFANGGEI
-1578 PTLRTDLDLNDK
+1578 PSLRTDLDINDK
-1590 LVTMFEE
+1590 LITMFEE

>member
-6 KKIYTIVING
+6 KKVYTIVING
-16 VKESIESIEALKSKL
+16 VKESIESIDALKSKL

-41 NAKAKGATNPIG
+41 KGKGVTNPIG

-100 IDVGTSESKS
+100 IDVGTSDSKS

-135 GFMVELKDA
+135 GFMVELKEA
-144 ENMSSTM
+144 ENVSSTM

-174 AKEQLNEVKNIQ
+174 AKEQLKEVKNIQ

-197 DQYDLKT
+197 DQYDLNT
-204 LDGIKAKLKDV
+204 LEGIKSKLKDI
-215 KTVINTVDIDSDMFS
+215 KTVMNTVDIDSDMFS
-230 SLLKTENDLNT
+230 SLVKSANDLNT
-241 KLNEV
+241 KLKQVEE
-246 KKSMGQSERNV
+246 SYGQYGRNV
-257 GNYKSALDSAA
+257 GNYKSALDGVA
-268 DANEKIRISVN
+268 DSNNKIRISVN
-279 GQIKEFNNVR
+279 GQIKEYNNVR

-295 ENEIKNLSV
+295 SNEIMNLSV
-304 NGKENTHEFEEL
+304 NGKENTQEFKQLEK
-316 ANTYHEF
+316 TYHEF
-323 YMATLRAKSA
+323 YKAVLRAKSA
-333 VDDLKASSKG
+333 VSDLQASSKG
-343 MDAMFDAFTSLSAIG
+343 MDSMLDAFESLSAIG
-358 QIGGGLQGLFGID
+358 QIGGGIQGLFGID
-371 GLDETIQKLMSLQ
+371 GIDETIQKLMSLQ

-397 NTGEF
+397 NKGEF
-402 LGGYFNKASESI
+402 LGGYFNKAYESI

-424 KDTSDKVQGVVEN
+424 KDTSDKVQGAVEN
-437 VAEGMEQEAK
+437 VAEGMEQEAN
-447 ASNTAST
+447 AS
-454 ALKAQEA
+454 KKA
-461 TTLGVST
+461 TT
-468 ASKTATTSLK
+468 ALK
-478 TQEAATVSL
+478 TQEATTVGV
-487 TSATKAAT
+487 TVATKAAT
-495 LAANALKV
+495 VATKAFKLALDG
-503 SLKAIGITLLIA
+503 LIIGLIIT
-515 GISWVIDKIG
+515 GISWLIEKFV
-525 DFVKSLD
+525 DFVQSLD

-541 DAACKLSE
+541 DAACKSSE
-549 QTYKSLGDSL
+549 QAYKSLGDSL

-588 ISLLKERA
+588 IGLLKERA
-596 TLIGKDKAGLDF
+596 NLIGKDKAGLDF

-619 KSLTMVQVGGF
+619 KSFQITNVGSF
-630 GSVAYKDL
+630 GAVAYKDL

-653 QGKDYFEKYGQ
+653 QGQDYFEKYGQ

-679 TDNAA
+679 TDDAA
-684 KSLGNSIAMNLLD
+684 KTLGNSIAMNLLD
-697 KMEDIDFTAPK
+697 KLEDIDFTAPK

-730 AHLDEYIPDEKV
+730 AHLDEYIPDEKLRV
-742 RDRFENIIREIN
+742 KFENIISYIR
-754 RFNDAMNNIDPSEL
+754 RVDDAMNNIDPNEMS
-768 ARVWNE
+768 RVWIE

-780 ERTIAQLNQDFKE
+780 QRAIEQINQDFKE
-793 ELLKHNGF
+793 EVVKYTGNTEWIVNVNRKRDRLL
-801 EWVNAVNK
+801 
-809 KYKRLIADENKR
+809 ADENKR
-821 HNDEIAAKNKQAAE
+821 YNEEIAAKNKQAAE
-835 EAKQLKE
+835 NAKRLKE

-871 KTIRKSYEERIRAA
+871 KTIRNSYEDRIRAA

-891 VNEVVSALNR
+891 VNEVVSALNN
-901 AMQKE
+901 AMEKE

-913 TFDELSKTASSLIKQ
+913 TFEELSNTASSLIKQ
-928 VQDIKLEN
+928 VNDIKLEN
-936 MLDKATMSIDKFNDK
+936 MLDGITHSAERLNDE
-951 LSDLPQA
+951 LS
-958 IEGVFFA
+958 
-965 TQKEYDNI
+965 
-973 QLDKKVMP
+973 
-981 NIDENLKAYVDR
+981 
-993 LYDLKTVKQ
+993 
-1002 WLYELNYYVSNQNV
+1002 
-1016 KLPESDRKT
+1016 KLPESLEGNYFRMQHTYDEVQGYFDAEPRVNSYIKEY
-1025 VEDMINYYTT
+1025 VDM
-1035 YYYTVK
+1035 VH
-1041 KAIEDVYKLNNTSA
+1041 
-1055 EELDKN
+1055 ELENLKN
-1061 EQVIAYKLYKNT
+1061 EIESDKSSIATAIVSDESALDPIRDSIKANEEKYKKLQNELEN
-1073 YTFKDIYD
+1073 F
-1081 ERSSNLKE
+1081 
-1089 FLDSYKENYKNF
+1089 YKENEVSQEYLEDLVDTQLYRQYKEKPDLLDVY
-1101 SEGLNAEEEE
+1101 SD
-1111 QLKIERKQAKSAI
+1111 RKQRLEDFLNDYQDIVISNSI
-1124 RAKYNDM
+1124 RLRRKEMEQADVEKRQALASISTKYGDM
-1131 IKAENDYYEKLEEA
+1131 IKAENDYYDKLEEA
-1145 NKAKVSLGQATEA
+1145 LKAKVSIGQATEV
-1158 EVQNDLMRHNDRI
+1158 EVENNLMRHNDRI
-1171 KAINDERE
+1171 KAINEERRKAE
-1179 NAIRNADEEFKKKKE
+1179 EQADKEYRNKKE
-1194 KSDKEH
+1194 KADDEH
-1200 HERLLNMAKTMSDY
+1200 NNRMLEKNKKIHDY
-1214 TIREIKNM
+1214 IIQDVKSM
-1222 VNAADTILENHGEVR
+1222 VTAADAIFENHGEVR
-1237 NSWGILDLGKTSKN
+1237 NSWGIIDLGITKKN
-1251 LKNAK
+1251 LEQAE
-1256 EMYTK
+1256 EMYTTAFRDIRNEQK
-1261 ALNDIDNE
+1261 ALIENLQDED
-1269 RKNILDKFNKH
+1269 
-1280 EISFGDFTNANN
+1280 ISFGDFTNANN
-1292 ELNDEAKYIKV
+1292 ELNEEAKYVKG
-1303 KLKDIEADSKDSIGK
+1303 KLKEIEADSKDSIGK
-1318 FIDSINTYVNAIGQ
+1318 FIDSINTYIQAIGQ

-1342 ANQDASY
+1342 ANQDAAY

-1361 IYEDKLQYQKD
+1361 IYEDKLQLQKD

-1423 KKKEKD
+1423 KKKEGD

-1441 ERDRAVIS
+1441 EKERAVIS

-1478 TTLGAVQIA
+1478 GTLGAVQIA

-1497 GVIQGKPH
+1497 GVIQGKSH

-1552 LVTFYSTK
+1552 LVTFYSSRK
-1560 KPLPKPMA
+1560 ALPKPMA
-1568 KTKFASGGEI
+1568 KTKFANGGEI
-1578 PTLRTDLDLNDK
+1578 PSLRTDLDINDK
-1590 LVTMFEE
+1590 LITMFEE

-1622 LAGVE
+1622 LAGVD

>member
-31 DALEDRIEAL
+31 DALDEKIEAL
-41 NAKAKGATNPIG
+41 HGVSIG
-53 NGASSEMDEITRK
+53 NPMKGASSDMDDVAKKTE
-66 AAAAVEEYRKTNQ
+66 AVADGQSKVNQ
-79 ELNKTKNILG
+79 ELIKTKDIIKD
-89 EIAKDKEKLAR
+89 IAKDKEKLSR
-100 IDVGTSESKS
+100 IEVDASDSTS

-126 GEPTYVQGK
+126 GTPTYVQGK

-151 KEIEKTEQRIADAR
+151 KEIEKTEKRIADAR

-174 AKEQLNEVKNIQ
+174 AKEQLKEVKNIQ

-197 DQYDLKT
+197 DQYDLNT
-204 LDGIKAKLKDV
+204 LEGIKAKLKDI
-215 KTVINTVDIDSDMFS
+215 KTVTNTVDIGSDMFS
-230 SLLKTENDLNT
+230 SLMNSANDLNT
-241 KLNEV
+241 KLNQV
-246 KKSMGQSERNV
+246 KESMGQSERNV
-257 GNYKSALDSAA
+257 GNYKSALDGAA
-268 DANEKIRISVN
+268 DANNKIRISVN
-279 GQIKEFNNVR
+279 GQIKEYDNVR

-295 ENEIKNLSV
+295 TNELKNLTI
-304 NGKENTHEFEEL
+304 NGKENTEEFKALEK
-316 ANTYHEF
+316 AYHEF
-323 YMATLRAKSA
+323 YKATLRAKSA
-333 VDDLKASSKG
+333 VADLQASSKG

-371 GLDETIQKLMSLQ
+371 GIDETIQKLMSLQ

-402 LGGYFNKASESI
+402 LGGYFNNASESI

-424 KDTSDKVQGVVEN
+424 KDTSDKVQNVVEN
-437 VAEGMEQEAK
+437 VAEGFDKEAK
-447 ASNTAST
+447 
-454 ALKAQEA
+454 
-461 TTLGVST
+461 
-468 ASKTATTSLK
+468 ASKTATAALK
-478 TQEAATVSL
+478 TQEATTVGL
-487 TSATKAAT
+487 TVATKAAT

-503 SLKAIGITLLIA
+503 SLKAIGITLLVA
-515 GISWVIDKIG
+515 GLSWAIDKIG
-525 DFVKSLD
+525 EFVKSLD

-541 DAACKLSE
+541 DAACKSSDE
-549 QTYKSLGDSL
+549 AYKSLGDSL
-559 KNDYLSGKIGYGEYM
+559 KSDYFSGKIGYGEYM
-574 QKALDNENKYIKEQ
+574 QKSLENENKYIKEQ
-588 ISLLKERA
+588 IGLLKERA
-596 TLIGKDKAGLDF
+596 ALIGKDKAGLDIK
-608 SAPKIPEKSDG
+608 SSPIPEKGNG

-672 LLTTVNQ
+672 LFTTVND
-679 TDNAA
+679 TKDAA
-684 KSLGNSIAMNLLD
+684 DSLGKSIAMNLLD
-697 KMEDIDFTAPK
+697 KMEDIDFAAPN
-708 AREQVRKL
+708 AREQVKKL
-716 VDEMNNDEATRSVI
+716 VDEMNNDAATRSVI

-742 RDRFENIIREIN
+742 RARFDNIIREIN
-754 RFNDAMNNIDPSEL
+754 RFNDAMNNIDPSEMS
-768 ARVWNE
+768 RVWIE

-780 ERTIAQLNQDFKE
+780 QRAIEQINQDFKE
-793 ELLKHNGF
+793 EVVKYTGNTEWIVNVNRKRDRLL
-801 EWVNAVNK
+801 
-809 KYKRLIADENKR
+809 ADENKR
-821 HNDEIAAKNKQAAE
+821 YNEEIAAKNKQAAE
-835 EAKQLKE
+835 NAKRLKE

-891 VNEVVSALNR
+891 VNEVVAALNK
-901 AMQKE
+901 AMEKE

-913 TFDELSKTASSLIKQ
+913 TFEELSKTASSLIKQ
-928 VQDIKLEN
+928 VHDIKLEN
-936 MLDKATMSIDKFNDK
+936 MLDRATYSAERLNDE
-951 LSDLPQA
+951 LS
-958 IEGVFFA
+958 
-965 TQKEYDNI
+965 
-973 QLDKKVMP
+973 
-981 NIDENLKAYVDR
+981 
-993 LYDLKTVKQ
+993 
-1002 WLYELNYYVSNQNV
+1002 
-1016 KLPESDRKT
+1016 KLPESLEGKHFILQNTYDDVQGYLDVEPDVKSYIKEYVDMVHELENLKDEIDFDKESLSSPDVYYGGYEDAIKRVEDSLKAKEKKYKKLQNELKDFYEENNVSQDELELLADTQMYRQYTEKPEIFDVYSDRKKRL
-1025 VEDMINYYTT
+1025 ED
-1035 YYYTVK
+1035 
-1041 KAIEDVYKLNNTSA
+1041 
-1055 EELDKN
+1055 
-1061 EQVIAYKLYKNT
+1061 
-1073 YTFKDIYD
+1073 
-1081 ERSSNLKE
+1081 
-1089 FLDSYKENYKNF
+1089 FLDDYEKTVTKNSQLLRSKE
-1101 SEGLNAEEEE
+1101 AE
-1111 QLKIERKQAKSAI
+1111 QADIEKQQAI
-1124 RAKYNDM
+1124 AAITSKYNDM
-1131 IKAENDYYEKLEEA
+1131 IKEENDYYEKLEEA
-1145 NKAKVSLGQATEA
+1145 NKAKVSIGQATEA
-1158 EVQNDLMRHNDRI
+1158 EVENDLMRHNERI
-1171 KAINDERE
+1171 EAINDERNMAVLKANKEFNDKLE
-1179 NAIRNADEEFKKKKE
+1179 NIDEEHNNRILDMTKTKSDYMIQEIKTMVTAADEV
-1194 KSDKEH
+1194 
-1200 HERLLNMAKTMSDY
+1200 
-1214 TIREIKNM
+1214 
-1222 VNAADTILENHGEVR
+1222 VNNHGDVK
-1237 NSWGILDLGKTSKN
+1237 NSWGILDLGATSKN
-1251 LKNAK
+1251 LEQAK
-1256 EMYTK
+1256 EIYTV
-1261 ALNDIDNE
+1261 AFQDIRYAQDNL
-1269 RKNILDKFNKH
+1269 LDDLQSEK
-1280 EISFGDFTNANN
+1280 ISFGDFTNANN
-1292 ELNDEAKYIKV
+1292 ELNEEAKYVKG
-1303 KLKDIEADSKDSIGK
+1303 KLKEIEADSKDSIGK
-1318 FIDSINTYVNAIGQ
+1318 FIDSINTYVQAIGQ

-1342 ANQDASY
+1342 ENQDASY

-1361 IYEDKLQYQKD
+1361 KYEDMLQYQKD
-1372 ITQEYAN
+1372 ITQEYSN

-1413 LAQEKMIENE
+1413 LAQQKMIENE
-1423 KKKEKD
+1423 KKRELD

-1568 KTKFASGGEI
+1568 KTKFANGGEI

>member
-31 DALEDRIEAL
+31 DALDEKIEAL
-41 NAKAKGATNPIG
+41 HGVSIG
-53 NGASSEMDEITRK
+53 NPMKGASSDMDEVAKKTE
-66 AAAAVEEYRKTNQ
+66 AVADGQSKVNQ
-79 ELNKTKNILG
+79 ELIKTKDIIKD
-89 EIAKDKEKLAR
+89 IAKDKDKLSR
-100 IDVGTSESKS
+100 IEVDASDSTS

-117 GSVDSSKTK
+117 GSVDSSQTK
-126 GEPTYVQGK
+126 GTPKYVQGK

-151 KEIEKTEQRIADAR
+151 KEIEKTEKRIADAR

-174 AKEQLNEVKNIQ
+174 AKEQLKEVKNIQ

-197 DQYDLKT
+197 DQYDLNT
-204 LDGIKAKLKDV
+204 LEGIKAKLKDI
-215 KTVINTVDIDSDMFS
+215 KTVMNTVDIDSDMFS
-230 SLLKTENDLNT
+230 SMVKSANDLNT
-241 KLNEV
+241 KLKQVEE
-246 KKSMGQSERNV
+246 SYGQYGRNV
-257 GNYKSALDSAA
+257 GNYKSALDGAA
-268 DANEKIRISVN
+268 DANNKIRISVN
-279 GQIKEFNNVR
+279 GQIKEYNNVR

-295 ENEIKNLSV
+295 TNELKNLTI
-304 NGKENTHEFEEL
+304 NGKENTEEFKALEK
-316 ANTYHEF
+316 AYHDF
-323 YMATLRAKSA
+323 YKATLRAKSA
-333 VDDLKASSKG
+333 VADLQASSKG

-371 GLDETIQKLMSLQ
+371 GIDETIQKLMSLQ

-402 LGGYFNKASESI
+402 LGGYFNEASESI

-437 VAEGMEQEAK
+437 VAEGFDKEAK
-447 ASNTAST
+447 ASKTAS
-454 ALKAQEA
+454 AA
-461 TTLGVST
+461 
-468 ASKTATTSLK
+468 LK
-478 TQEAATVSL
+478 TQEATTVGV
-487 TSATKAAT
+487 TVATKAAT
-495 LAANALKV
+495 LAAKAFKFALDGLV
-503 SLKAIGITLLIA
+503 IGLILT
-515 GISWVIDKIG
+515 GISWVIEKIS
-525 DFVKSLD
+525 DFVQSLD
-532 SSKASLSEF
+532 SSKTSLNEF
-541 DAACKLSE
+541 NAACKSSE
-549 QTYKSLGDSL
+549 EAYKSLGDSL

-653 QGKDYFEKYGQ
+653 QGQDYFEKYGQ

-716 VDEMNNDEATRSVI
+716 VDEMNNDDATRSVI
-730 AHLDEYIPDEKV
+730 AHLDEYIPDEKLRV
-742 RDRFENIIREIN
+742 KFENIISYIR
-754 RFNDAMNNIDPSEL
+754 RVDDAMNNIDPNEMS
-768 ARVWNE
+768 RVWIE

-780 ERTIAQLNQDFKE
+780 KRAIEQINQDFKE
-793 ELLKHNGF
+793 EVVKYTGNTEWIVNVNRKRDRLLA
-801 EWVNAVNK
+801 E
-809 KYKRLIADENKR
+809 ENKR
-821 HNDEIAAKNKQAAE
+821 YNDEIAAKNKQAAE
-835 EAKQLKE
+835 NAKRLKE

-891 VNEVVSALNR
+891 VNEVVAALNR
-901 AMQKE
+901 AMEKE
-906 LQDAVDK
+906 LQKAVDK

-928 VQDIKLEN
+928 VHDIKLEN
-936 MLDKATMSIDKFNDK
+936 MLDRATYSAERFNDE
-951 LSDLPQA
+951 LS
-958 IEGVFFA
+958 
-965 TQKEYDNI
+965 
-973 QLDKKVMP
+973 
-981 NIDENLKAYVDR
+981 
-993 LYDLKTVKQ
+993 
-1002 WLYELNYYVSNQNV
+1002 
-1016 KLPESDRKT
+1016 KLPESLEGNYFKLQRLYNEVQGYIEPPKVENYIKEYVDMTHELENLKKNIDYDKEALSSPDVDFGDKDEIKR
-1025 VEDMINYYTT
+1025 VEDGLKSKEKEYEKLQKKLEEYEKLQKKLEEYY
-1035 YYYTVK
+1035 K
-1041 KAIEDVYKLNNTSA
+1041 KNDVTPDFLNNLDETKEYRKYKEAPELLDVYDDRFNRLKDF
-1055 EELDKN
+1055 LDKYEETVTKN
-1061 EQVIAYKLYKNT
+1061 SQLLRSKEAEQADIEKQQAIA
-1073 YTFKDIYD
+1073 
-1081 ERSSNLKE
+1081 
-1089 FLDSYKENYKNF
+1089 
-1101 SEGLNAEEEE
+1101 
-1111 QLKIERKQAKSAI
+1111 AI
-1124 RAKYNDM
+1124 TSKYNDM
-1131 IKAENDYYEKLEEA
+1131 IKEENDYYEKLEEA

-1158 EVQNDLMRHNDRI
+1158 VIENDLNRHNERI
-1171 KAINDERE
+1171 EAINDERNMAVLKANME
-1179 NAIRNADEEFKKKKE
+1179 FNDKLEKVDEEHNNRILDMNKKI
-1194 KSDKEH
+1194 
-1200 HERLLNMAKTMSDY
+1200 SDY
-1214 TIREIKNM
+1214 VIRDIKEM
-1222 VNAADTILENHGEVR
+1222 VNAADTIFENHGEVR
-1237 NSWGILDLGKTSKN
+1237 NSWGILDLGATSKN
-1251 LKNAK
+1251 LDKATEMYEVAFDNIINEQDSLIEQLRAK
-1256 EMYTK
+1256 E
-1261 ALNDIDNE
+1261 
-1269 RKNILDKFNKH
+1269 
-1280 EISFGDFTNANN
+1280 ISYGDFTNANN
-1292 ELNDEAKYIKV
+1292 ELNEEAKYVKG
-1303 KLKDIEADSKDSIGK
+1303 KLKEIDADSKDSIGK

-1342 ANQDASY
+1342 ENQDAAY
-1349 DKEIE
+1349 DKEME

-1361 IYEDKLQYQKD
+1361 KYEEKLQEQKD
-1372 ITQEYAN
+1372 LTQEYAN
-1379 NINSI
+1379 NIESI

-1423 KKKEKD
+1423 KKREEE

-1441 ERDRAVIS
+1441 ERDRAVVS